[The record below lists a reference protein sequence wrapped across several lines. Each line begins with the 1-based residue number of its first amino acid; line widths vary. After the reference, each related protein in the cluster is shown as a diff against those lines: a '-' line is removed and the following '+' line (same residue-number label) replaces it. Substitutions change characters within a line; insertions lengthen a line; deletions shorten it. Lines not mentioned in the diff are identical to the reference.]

1 MKKIWNIVSWVGGF
15 GLLLFLLAFGQSQ
28 KEQLVI
34 NQYKVEFQESNSH
47 FFVTQT
53 EVEEMVREL
62 YPLIDS
68 ISSQEINISVL
79 EESLDNHPSI
89 IKAEVY
95 SALDGL
101 LRIRVEQKKPC
112 IRVRNS
118 LSDYYIAEQG
128 DSMALSSNFSATV
141 PLITGNVSAKNRNQI
156 FLFFQ
161 KIEKDAFYGNFI
173 SGLHVN
179 NDDTW
184 VLYPTQGRHKILLGS
199 PERIDEKLK
208 NLNAFYNQVVSK
220 QNLDSIASLNLKF
233 EGQVICKK
241 YE

>member
-1 MKKIWNIVSWVGGF
+1 MKKIWNILSWVGGF
-15 GLLLFLLAFGQSQ
+15 ALLLFLLAFGHSQ
-28 KEQLVI
+28 KQQLII
-34 NQYKVEFQESNSH
+34 NQLEIKILESNAQY
-47 FFVTQT
+47 FVTQT
-53 EVEEMVREL
+53 EVEDMVRDA
-62 YPLIDS
+62 YPLVDS
-68 ISSQEINISVL
+68 ISFQEINISVL

-89 IKAEVY
+89 RKAEVY
-95 SALDGL
+95 SALDGI

-118 LSDYYIAEQG
+118 RSDYYIAEQG
-128 DSMALSSNFSATV
+128 DSMALSSNFSAAV

-161 KIEKDAFYGNFI
+161 NLEKDAFYSNFI

-184 VLYPTQGRHKILLGS
+184 VLYPRQGRHKIYLGT
-199 PERIDEKLK
+199 PEKIDVKLK
-208 NLNAFYNQVVSK
+208 NLSTFYQQVVSK
-220 QNLDSIASLNLKF
+220 QNLDSIASLNLKY

-241 YE
+241 I